1 MELTRF
7 LIYFGLLLLPGFMLW
22 RELGDRGDALEDGIE
37 GVSLGFALLAVVGYW
52 VAFVS
57 VSWIPIAVVA
67 FFGIAVLAH
76 VYLPRAEPEEAP
88 RGLAHPG
95 LLLGIVLLVVAISR
109 YAPSVQTDLPLGWDP
124 TFHLLLAGK
133 IQQTNRVIDDW
144 RPYAD
149 LTLNYPIGPHI
160 LLAALSDVS
169 HLPLHA
175 VFRLLLATVG
185 VLTTAQ
191 IYLFATRIS
200 QSPTVGLA
208 SAVAYGF
215 WAWWGSIDYL
225 RWGGL
230 PNESGMFFLMAA
242 MSSLMAKKQGK
253 ARTLLTSTFF
263 AAVLVAHHHVM
274 VVAGLVGAGVLVQT
288 FFWPEDRPLVRRFVV
303 GGVGGMLL
311 AAAFAIPYAMKAMSL
326 GATGIF
332 EFKEPIPG
340 LLGTAR
346 YLGVA
351 FFAFSLAG
359 VALVLRRAPP
369 WPHLRLAV
377 ASIASIL
384 SVYAVLGFVWP
395 FVSVRMGGEPV
406 TPFTPTRFLTDS
418 VYFLSVFAG
427 FGFHA
432 LARRLAL
439 APPLAVALGVAI
451 GVTNYWDPKRVYE
464 KLGLIAVGQ
473 DRPDEPAAGWK
484 AVFERL
490 ARIPPPA
497 YLAACAWIRDYTP
510 PESLVLDRVYQQG
523 WWAAYLTR
531 RRTPYVFIPVS
542 EPDRPERRAELNR
555 FFERA
560 GRGDPSVG
568 PVYAIAS
575 APDKAHG
582 PIRWKGPGNIV
593 VYQVPPASDGTG

>member
-22 RELGDRGDALEDGIE
+22 RELGDRSDPLEDGIE

-57 VSWIPIAVVA
+57 VSLIPIAVVA

-76 VYLPRAEPEEAP
+76 VYLPRAETGEAP
-88 RGLAHPG
+88 RGLAHPR
-95 LLLGIVLLVVAISR
+95 LLLASVLAVVAISR
-109 YAPSVQTDLPLGWDP
+109 YALAVQSDLPLGWDP

-144 RPYAD
+144 RPFAD

-160 LLAALSDVS
+160 MLAALSDVS
-169 HLPLHA
+169 HLPLHV
-175 VFRLLLATVG
+175 VFRLLLPAVG

-191 IYLFATRIS
+191 IYLFATRLS
-200 QSPTVGLA
+200 QSPPLGLA
-208 SAVAYGF
+208 SAVAYGL

-274 VVAGLVGAGVLVQT
+274 IVAGLVGAGVLVQAI
-288 FFWPEDRPLVRRFVV
+288 FWPEDRPLVRRFVV

-311 AAAFAIPYAMKAMSL
+311 AAAFAIPYALKATSL

-377 ASIASIL
+377 ASIAPIL
-384 SVYAVLGFVWP
+384 SVYVLLGFVWP
-395 FVSVRMGGEPV
+395 FVSLRMGGEPI

-427 FGFHA
+427 FGFQE

-439 APPLAVALGVAI
+439 APPLAVVLGMAI
-451 GVTNYWDPKRVYE
+451 GLTNYWDPKSVYE
-464 KLGLIAVGQ
+464 KIGLIPVRE
-473 DRPDEPAAGWK
+473 DRPDQPSAGWK
-484 AVFERL
+484 TLYEKL
-490 ARIPPPA
+490 ALIPPPA
-497 YLAACAWIRDYTP
+497 YLEACAWIRDYTP
-510 PESLVLDRVYQQG
+510 PQSVVLEQS
-523 WWAAYLTR
+523 WWAAYLTS
-531 RRTPYVFIPVS
+531 RRTPYIPIPVS

-560 GRGDPSVG
+560 RRGDPSVG

-575 APDKAHG
+575 APDKAQG

-593 VYQVPPASDGTG
+593 VYQIPPASDKKP